1 MVVTSR
7 WRLRRPG
14 SIERASEWL
23 IVNGEYHKMD
33 SRLRGNDSMEVM
45 METLTNGLFL
55 AAVNTA
61 VINYLVEPVRVKK
74 PDLDLWWVLYV
85 ALLTGFVL
93 AWFAGVNLFGAQIE
107 NVLVGRILSGILVGG
122 GSSLIH
128 NVFDRPNI
136 GEVVLEAEIEGT

>member
-1 MVVTSR
+1 
-7 WRLRRPG
+7 
-14 SIERASEWL
+14 
-23 IVNGEYHKMD
+23 
-33 SRLRGNDSMEVM
+33 